1 MPNHIQNRLQVIG
14 DNQEVQKVL
23 THIKGNYDDGKEMQ
37 IDFNKI
43 KPMPKELNIE
53 THSGVEMWAEICTG
67 QIDFAS
73 LFQPME
79 TSASEMFKNGKYG
92 TLASRMNAGTTMEH
106 LTGKRQGNVK
116 DLSEADFNTFIQC
129 LKNYR
134 KHGNTSWYEW
144 SLENWGTKWNA
155 YGQNDER
162 NTEDTIYFQTAWS
175 CPIELIQEVSRMFPL
190 VKLHL
195 AYADED
201 SGSNAGKITF
211 ENGEATEVNQPE
223 GQSTEAYDI
232 YFELHPDSKENYK
245 LVEGKY
251 EYVDEE

>member
-14 DNQEVQKVL
+14 YHHEVQKVL
-23 THIKGNYDDGKEMQ
+23 NHIKGNCDDGQEMQ

-53 THSGVEMWAEICTG
+53 NHSDAVMWAKICTG

-79 TSASEMFKNGKYG
+79 TSASEMLKNGKYG
-92 TLASRMNAGTTMEH
+92 TLADLMSAQTAMAH
-106 LTGKRQGNVK
+106 LTGKLQGNVK

-129 LKNYR
+129 LKNVREY
-134 KHGNTSWYEW
+134 GFISWFEW
-144 SLENWGTKWNA
+144 SKKNWGTKRNA
-155 YGQNDER
+155 YDQNDKR

-175 CPIELIQEVSRMFPL
+175 SPIVLMQELSKMFPL
-190 VKLHL
+190 VKIAL
-195 AYADED
+195 AYASED
-201 SGSNAGKITF
+201 IGSNAGRILF
-211 ENGEATEVNQPE
+211 ENGEATKVNQPE
-223 GQSTEAYDI
+223 AQSTEAYDI
-232 YFELHPDSKENYK
+232 YFELHPDSKEYYR

-251 EYVDEE
+251 ECIDKE